1 MSVKQRPFKVV
12 QSVSGTRNGVDWPP
26 AGSVVVLPEHEG
38 LAYVTA
44 GLCEVFEGRA
54 GEPVEDVE
62 RAVPVEKVEE
72 RTHVATQPAA
82 ASATVS
88 APSAAAAQ
96 PPSPV
101 RKPSG
106 PAAR

>member
-26 AGSVVVLPEHEG
+26 AGSVIVLPEHEG
-38 LAYVTA
+38 LTYVRA

-54 GEPVEDVE
+54 DKPAEDVE

-72 RTHVATQPAA
+72 RTHAATQPAA
-82 ASATVS
+82 VS
-88 APSAAAAQ
+88 AAVTAPAPAPAPAAM
-96 PPSPV
+96 

-106 PAAR
+106 PVAR